1 MVKKSVA
8 GSTSSGVLTSQQ
20 TAIINSIPRTTRG
33 ADKVFDL
40 WLNSMAEE
48 AKHKKPSRRCRGSN
62 PAEATCLN
70 SQDNEASRQL
80 MQARNAT
87 VFGLEDIAC

>member
-1 MVKKSVA
+1 
-8 GSTSSGVLTSQQ
+8 
-20 TAIINSIPRTTRG
+20 TTRD

-62 PAEATCLN
+62 PGNLN

>member
-1 MVKKSVA
+1 
-8 GSTSSGVLTSQQ
+8 
-20 TAIINSIPRTTRG
+20 TTRD

-48 AKHKKPSRRCRGSN
+48 AKHKIPSRRCRGSN
-62 PAEATCLN
+62 P
-70 SQDNEASRQL
+70 DNEASRQL

-87 VFGLEDIAC
+87 VFGLKDFAC

>member
-20 TAIINSIPRTTRG
+20 TAIIDSIPRTTID

-48 AKHKKPSRRCRGSN
+48 AKHISLLKGMDNNNETS
-62 PAEATCLN
+62 
-70 SQDNEASRQL
+70 SQDTEASRQL
-80 MQARNAT
+80 TQARNAT

>member
-1 MVKKSVA
+1 
-8 GSTSSGVLTSQQ
+8 
-20 TAIINSIPRTTRG
+20 TTRD

-48 AKHKKPSRRCRGSN
+48 AKHQKPSRRCRGSN
-62 PAEATCLN
+62 PGHPH
-70 SQDNEASRQL
+70 NEASRQL

>member
-1 MVKKSVA
+1 
-8 GSTSSGVLTSQQ
+8 
-20 TAIINSIPRTTRG
+20 TTRD

-48 AKHKKPSRRCRGSN
+48 AKHKNHHAVAGDRTRVTRVTGGN
-62 PAEATCLN
+62 THHYTTTTWL
-70 SQDNEASRQL
+70 DNEASRQL

-87 VFGLEDIAC
+87 VFGLEDINC